1 MGTGPLAH
9 PFRFAANGTV
19 LTRVAGSEDD
29 VNDRLRLIVE
39 TVQDERPLF
48 PSYGIPDPA
57 FIGVSSGDVQ
67 ACVSEYGP
75 EGIQIG
81 DFEME
86 ALDAQTSAVHVQ
98 WEFEE
103 SDDDSEDEFDGMTD
117 DDYLDDEYE
126 DED

>member
-39 TVQDERPLF
+39 TVQDERALF

-57 FIGVSSGDVQ
+57 FIGVSAGDVQ
-67 ACVSEYGP
+67 ACLSEYGP
-75 EGIQIG
+75 ENVQIG

-86 ALDAQTSAVHVQ
+86 AVDAQISNVHIQ

-103 SDDDSEDEFDGMTD
+103 SEDDDSGEFDGMND
-117 DDYLDDEYE
+117 DDYDDDDE
-126 DED
+126 DEE